1 MSETETLTTN
11 ERVLGADS
19 LVVLRPAK
27 GEPGEPGYEPEVC
40 SGIGEEDMLTLVL
53 PYIRSAR
60 EGVLMLG
67 KLLERYGTYE
77 MNGIAFSDVDETLA

>member
-1 MSETETLTTN
+1 
-11 ERVLGADS
+11 
-19 LVVLRPAK
+19 
-27 GEPGEPGYEPEVC
+27 
-40 SGIGEEDMLTLVL
+40 MLTLVL

-77 MNGIAFSDVDETLA
+77 MNGIAFSDVNEIWWLETVGGHHGSPAAFDDAYVTMPNWECPTTST